1 MDSTRQLKVNELLK
15 RELSGIF
22 QLKGRTLF
30 GPELISV
37 TEVRISPDLS
47 LARIYLSIFP
57 TDNKTAIMKAVSEAN
72 STIRYEL
79 GNRVRNQLRKI
90 PELHFYLDDTFD
102 QLDRIETLLKK

>member
-15 RELSGIF
+15 RELSGVL

-47 LARIYLSIFP
+47 LARVYLSVFP
-57 TDNKTAIMKAVSEAN
+57 TDNKVAVMKAISEAN
-72 STIRYEL
+72 SVIRFEL

-102 QLDRIETLLKK
+102 QLDRIDALLKK